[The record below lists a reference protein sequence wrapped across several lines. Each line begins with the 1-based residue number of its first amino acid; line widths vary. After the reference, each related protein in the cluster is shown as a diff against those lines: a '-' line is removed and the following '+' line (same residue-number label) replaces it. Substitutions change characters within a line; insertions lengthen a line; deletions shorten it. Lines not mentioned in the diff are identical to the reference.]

1 MARIALIALVW
12 CFSLHLRGICF
23 CIPGQSNRGLDQ
35 QIPQV
40 MVVRPSSDVNMVAM
54 AMTQNTG
61 TIALSVMKPCM
72 PEL

>member
-1 MARIALIALVW
+1 MARIALIELVW
-12 CFSLHLRGICF
+12 CFLLHLRGIFF

-54 AMTQNTG
+54 AMTQ
-61 TIALSVMKPCM
+61 ILVR
-72 PEL
+72 